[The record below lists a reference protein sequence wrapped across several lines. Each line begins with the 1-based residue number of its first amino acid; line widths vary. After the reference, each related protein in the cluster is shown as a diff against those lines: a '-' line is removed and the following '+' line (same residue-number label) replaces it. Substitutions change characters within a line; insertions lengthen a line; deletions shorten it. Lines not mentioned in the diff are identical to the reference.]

1 MPSDFHTATTVLN
14 YNIIHK
20 MLHLRT
26 IYTGVCLA
34 VVNVHI
40 ASDSSET
47 SLTVAG
53 KIVDFVEARP

>member
-1 MPSDFHTATTVLN
+1 
-14 YNIIHK
+14 

-26 IYTGVCLA
+26 IYTWVWEA

-47 SLTVAG
+47 SFTVAG
-53 KIVDFVEARP
+53 EIIDFVDASS